1 MSKRIIQIITLLL
14 VLAFWPASGAY
25 CETMDTMKINW
36 EFVEKQDFIIGVL
49 PYGSDDG
56 ILQDLRPLADYLE
69 LHLQRPVKI
78 HVAVDYQSL
87 GKLLIFG
94 KINLAWFSHA
104 LFENSPAS
112 PSWEIICRPER
123 ENSLGHVGAI
133 LVKETSPYQ
142 TLQELVGKRIAYV
155 DRLSGSG
162 FIMPARLFRNLG
174 IDPVASFSEVIFTGN
189 HTKSLDA
196 LNADLVDAA
205 AVYRDTPTE
214 ASAAIIL
221 PPGTRAIAWTELIPG
236 DPLVVRKDMSG
247 PLKARLRNLFADL
260 EKNEKGLAALEHLK
274 ARRGFVG
281 FKSTSPD

>member
-1 MSKRIIQIITLLL
+1 MSKQTIQIFMLLL
-14 VLAFWPASGAY
+14 VLAFWPVLGAQ
-25 CETMDTMKINW
+25 CETMNTMKINW

-49 PYGSDDG
+49 PYGTDDG
-56 ILQDLRPLADYLE
+56 ILQDLKPLADYLE
-69 LHLQRPVKI
+69 FHLQRPVRI

-87 GKLLIFG
+87 GKLLTFG

-104 LFENSPAS
+104 LFENSHGNS
-112 PSWEIICRPER
+112 SWEVICRPKR
-123 ENSLGHVGAI
+123 ENSLGSVGAI
-133 LVKETSPYQ
+133 LVKEGSPYQ
-142 TLQELVGKRIAYV
+142 TLQELAGKRIAYV

-162 FIMPARLFRNLG
+162 FIMPARLFRDQG

-196 LNADLVDAA
+196 LNADQVDAA
-205 AVYRDTPTE
+205 AVYRDTPTN

-221 PPGTRAIAWTELIPG
+221 PPGMRAIALTDIIPG

-247 PLKARLRNLFADL
+247 PLKARLRDLFANL
-260 EKNEKGLAALEHLK
+260 EKNEKGLAALNHLK

-281 FKSTSPD
+281 FESASPD